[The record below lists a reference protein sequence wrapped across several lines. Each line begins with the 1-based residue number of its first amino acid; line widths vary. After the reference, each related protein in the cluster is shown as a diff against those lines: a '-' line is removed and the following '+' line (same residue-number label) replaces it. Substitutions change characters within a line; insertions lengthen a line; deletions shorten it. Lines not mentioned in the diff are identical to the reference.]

1 MNNLKIIKEDL
12 IAWCNWKKRKV
23 EIFSF
28 IFLFCHYPEYRRLLD
43 FRLSFMP
50 LAFIFRSFTSF
61 STLHLNL
68 YISFLNNGGQVGS
81 GLLFEHGFSTIIYC
95 RSMGD
100 NCCVNQQVT
109 IGSGR
114 GGCPSIG
121 NNVRV
126 FAGAKI
132 IGNVNIGDDVVVGA
146 NAVVVKDVPSHCIVA
161 GVPARIIKVRDNE
174 KSNWVA
180 FES

>member
-1 MNNLKIIKEDL
+1 MNH
-12 IAWCNWKKRKV
+12 
-23 EIFSF
+23 F
-28 IFLFCHYPEYRRLLD
+28 
-43 FRLSFMP
+43 
-50 LAFIFRSFTSF
+50 
-61 STLHLNL
+61 
-68 YISFLNNGGQVGS
+68 
-81 GLLFEHGFSTIIYC
+81 
-95 RSMGD
+95 
-100 NCCVNQQVT
+100 T